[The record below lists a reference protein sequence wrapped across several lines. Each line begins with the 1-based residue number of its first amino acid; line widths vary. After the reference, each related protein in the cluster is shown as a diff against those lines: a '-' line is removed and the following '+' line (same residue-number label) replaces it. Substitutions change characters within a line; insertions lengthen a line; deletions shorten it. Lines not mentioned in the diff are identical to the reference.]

1 MPNREE
7 VIQLKE
13 SGKSYREIA
22 AILNVPL
29 GTVRSICLREKK
41 KETVIVCLYC
51 GKPVTQ
57 TKGKKEK
64 RFCSDQCRTKWWNDH
79 KDLIKKK
86 TYKECTCLFCGKKF
100 KSYGS
105 KEKKYCCR
113 DCYLRAHSGGH
124 NHG

>member
-22 AILNVPL
+22 AILNMPL

-57 TKGKKEK
+57 GMKSTIITITQKKHLMSSLK
-64 RFCSDQCRTKWWNDH
+64 
-79 KDLIKKK
+79 IKMQ
-86 TYKECTCLFCGKKF
+86 
-100 KSYGS
+100 
-105 KEKKYCCR
+105 
-113 DCYLRAHSGGH
+113 
-124 NHG
+124 